1 MKTKQV
7 IIIRKD
13 LKMRKGKMIA
23 QGAHASMKIF
33 FDMMTSNNGQYSF
46 TLPEGNLGEE
56 MKDWI
61 NGTFT
66 KVVVSVNSLEELMTI
81 YNGATKAG
89 LPTSKITDL
98 GLTEFNNV
106 PTITAIAIG
115 PSASEK
121 IDPLTSHLPLL

>member
-23 QGAHASMKIF
+23 QGAHVSNKIF
-33 FDMMTSNNGQYSF
+33 FDKMKFENNQYSF
-46 TLPEGNLGEE
+46 TLPNGSLGEE

-61 NGTFT
+61 DGIFS
-66 KVVVSVNSLEELMTI
+66 KVVVSVNSLEELNKI
-81 YNGATKAG
+81 YSAANVAG
-89 LPTSKITDL
+89 LPTSIIEDL
-98 GLTEFNNV
+98 GLTEFNGI

-115 PSASEK
+115 PAAVEK
-121 IDPLTSHLPLL
+121 IDPFTSKLQLL